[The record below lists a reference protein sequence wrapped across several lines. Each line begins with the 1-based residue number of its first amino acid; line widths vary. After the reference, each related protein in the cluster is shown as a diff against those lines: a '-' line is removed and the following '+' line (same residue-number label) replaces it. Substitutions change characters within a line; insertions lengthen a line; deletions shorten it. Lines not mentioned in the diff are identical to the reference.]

1 MRAMWKGA
9 VAFGLVNVPIK
20 LYAATE
26 DHDVRFHQVH
36 AADGGRVKMLRT
48 CSVDGKPV
56 EYKELAKAYESDT
69 GQVVIMED
77 ADFEG
82 LPVPGMREI
91 EVVEFVPSDQ
101 VDPVLFDRSYYLE
114 PEPRALKP
122 YVLLREALEA
132 TERTALVRVVLRQK
146 TQLGALR
153 VRGDVLVLQTMLW
166 PDEVR
171 AADFDVLDADVDIRP
186 QELSMASSLIDSL
199 STDFD
204 PSEFRDEYREALLAV
219 IDRKLAG
226 GQGISEPQLVGAGD
240 EGDGIVLDLMAALR
254 ESVKR
259 SQTTKPAAAAGS
271 EPGEEP
277 AAESATAKRRT
288 TTTRTASTKATT
300 GPASTRAATT
310 RAATTRAATTSGA
323 RTTRAATTSGART
336 TAAATKTVS
345 KAPAKKAAAER
356 AVTSAAAP
364 KKPAKTAT
372 PTAKTARR
380 RTA

>member
-36 AADGGRVKMLRT
+36 AADGGRVKMVRT
-48 CSVDGKPV
+48 CTVDGKPI
-56 EYKELAKAYESDT
+56 EYKELAKAYESDS

-122 YVLLREALEA
+122 YVLLREALSA
-132 TERTALVRVVLRQK
+132 TDRTALVRVVLRQK

-171 AADFDVLDADVDIRP
+171 AADFDVLDAEVDIRP

-204 PSEFRDEYREALLAV
+204 PGEFRDEYREALLAV

-226 GQGISEPQLVGAGD
+226 GQGITAPVAVEAGD
-240 EGDGIVLDLMAALR
+240 GGDGIVLDLMAALR
-254 ESVKR
+254 ESVQR
-259 SQTTKPAAAAGS
+259 NQSAKPAAAS
-271 EPGEEP
+271 EPASGTTASGAKASGARASGAESK
-277 AAESATAKRRT
+277 AATATAKAATAAASKGAKPGAAPSATAR
-288 TTTRTASTKATT
+288 
-300 GPASTRAATT
+300 
-310 RAATTRAATTSGA
+310 
-323 RTTRAATTSGART
+323 
-336 TAAATKTVS
+336 KTVS
-345 KAPAKKAAAER
+345 KAPAKKAAGR
-356 AVTSAAAP
+356 AGATTSTAAP
-364 KKPAKTAT
+364 KKAAKTT
-372 PTAKTARR
+372 ESTAKTARR

>member
-48 CSVDGKPV
+48 CSVDGKPI

-132 TERTALVRVVLRQK
+132 TDRTALVRVVLRQK

-310 RAATTRAATTSGA
+310 
-323 RTTRAATTSGART
+323 SGART

>member
-56 EYKELAKAYESDT
+56 EYKELAKAYESET

-114 PEPRALKP
+114 PEARALKP
-122 YVLLREALEA
+122 YVLLREALAA
-132 TERTALVRVVLRQK
+132 TDRTALVRVVLRQK

-171 AADFDVLDADVDIRP
+171 TADFDVLDADVDVRP

-204 PSEFRDEYREALLAV
+204 ASEFRDEYREALLAV
-219 IDRKLAG
+219 IDQKLAG
-226 GQGISEPQLVGAGD
+226 GQGIPAVQVVEAGD
-240 EGDGIVLDLMAALR
+240 GGDGIVLDLMAALR

-259 SQTTKPAAAAGS
+259 TQEGRPDEVVAETAAEKAPRRAAAARAK
-271 EPGEEP
+271 EP
-277 AAESATAKRRT
+277 A
-288 TTTRTASTKATT
+288 
-300 GPASTRAATT
+300 P
-310 RAATTRAATTSGA
+310 
-323 RTTRAATTSGART
+323 
-336 TAAATKTVS
+336 TKTVS
-345 KAPAKKAAAER
+345 KAPAKKAATGR
-356 AVTSAAAP
+356 AVKTTAAKTAASATPKKAVKTAAAP
-364 KKPAKTAT
+364 AKTSRRQ
-372 PTAKTARR
+372 TA
-380 RTA
+380 